1 VKACG
6 VDVFPGITVEK
17 VATTADGVTVE
28 GSGQSF
34 EGTYVIAAD
43 GTNSR
48 VAQVMGFNKDR
59 TYYCNLAIIGYYMSG
74 LELPPPHEM
83 VIRTS
88 AMLKEGDGLLFVL
101 PRPTEGE
108 HNILLL
114 SHNPRVNLVAVG
126 DYYMKESFCAPWF
139 KKAKKSTV
147 MSAVLSCY
155 SPIIE
160 PYKDRVLVAGDVGAQ
175 IELENQGAMLS
186 GWKAGQ
192 AVSTAVQ
199 EKNLGLET
207 TGISQYV
214 NWWKGAYS
222 NFYDHETHFAGVS
235 LLYTLTTEELEYF
248 YGLVKETMP
257 ALWAPAGTPQGKAVS
272 QAIAKA
278 TSNLPQE
285 RPDIFQKLQR
295 QRSLPKKELMAELT
309 KISKP
314 LVGAV
319 DVSAPQYLA

>member
-1 VKACG
+1 
-6 VDVFPGITVEK
+6 
-17 VATTADGVTVE
+17 
-28 GSGQSF
+28 
-34 EGTYVIAAD
+34 
-43 GTNSR
+43 
-48 VAQVMGFNKDR
+48 MGFNKDR
-59 TYYCNLAIIGYYMSG
+59 TYYWNARAIGYYMSG
-74 LELPPPHEM
+74 LEIPDPHDVM
-83 VIRTS
+83 VMTS
-88 AMLKEGDGLLFVL
+88 VFQQGGEATLYVA

-108 HNILLL
+108 YNIMVA
-114 SHNPRVNLVAVG
+114 SIDPRVDLEMAF
-126 DYYMKESFCAPWF
+126 DYFMNKAFCAPWF

-160 PYKDRVLVAGDVGAQ
+160 PYRDRVLIAGDVGAQ

-199 EKNLGLET
+199 EKNLGLEN

-222 NFYDHETHFAGVS
+222 NFYDPETHFAGVS

-278 TSNLPQE
+278 TANLQQE

-319 DVSAPQYLA
+319 DVSAPKYLA